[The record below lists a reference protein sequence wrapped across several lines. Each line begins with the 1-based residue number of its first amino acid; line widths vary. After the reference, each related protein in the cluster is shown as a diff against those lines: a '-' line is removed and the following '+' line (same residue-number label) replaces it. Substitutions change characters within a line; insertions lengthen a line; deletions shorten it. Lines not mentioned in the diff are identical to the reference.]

1 MRDAYQASI
10 RSPNIAV
17 HLLRSPK
24 AVLTSPIEAGRSF
37 YGDLKSMFQTL
48 AMRRKGNRITLLA
61 DIAEADLIRAS
72 VRKAYPGWMTILEKA
87 VLSVMPNHRLLEREQ
102 TYPVEER
109 EGMEA
114 VGLPTGKPPEG
125 QPPAAPSIVR

>member
-1 MRDAYQASI
+1 
-10 RSPNIAV
+10 
-17 HLLRSPK
+17 
-24 AVLTSPIEAGRSF
+24 
-37 YGDLKSMFQTL
+37 MFQTL

-87 VLSVMPNHRLLEREQ
+87 VLSVMPNHQLLEREQ